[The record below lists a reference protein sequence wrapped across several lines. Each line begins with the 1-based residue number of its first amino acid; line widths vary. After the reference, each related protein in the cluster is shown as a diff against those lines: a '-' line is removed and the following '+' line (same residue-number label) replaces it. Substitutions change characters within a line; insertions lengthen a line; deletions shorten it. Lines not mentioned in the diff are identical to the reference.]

1 MEKFMSFMDKYI
13 VPVAAK
19 IGAQRHLVAVRD
31 AFIVMIPITM
41 VGALGTLINNL
52 PLEAYKNLMA
62 SIFGENWTTFE
73 ATLVGSNRYN
83 GSILSNR
90 CCLFSSK
97 IL

>member
-62 SIFGENWTTFE
+62 SILEKTGPHLE
-73 ATLVGSNRYN
+73 ATFG
-83 GSILSNR
+83 GEQ
-90 CCLFSSK
+90 
-97 IL
+97 

>member
-52 PLEAYKNLMA
+52 PLEA
-62 SIFGENWTTFE
+62 
-73 ATLVGSNRYN
+73 
-83 GSILSNR
+83 
-90 CCLFSSK
+90 
-97 IL
+97 